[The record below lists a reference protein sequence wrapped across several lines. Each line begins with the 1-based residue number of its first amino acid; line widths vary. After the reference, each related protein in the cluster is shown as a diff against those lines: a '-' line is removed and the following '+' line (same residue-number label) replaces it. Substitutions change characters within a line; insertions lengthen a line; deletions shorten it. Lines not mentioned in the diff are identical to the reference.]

1 MLSSSSNL
9 GPPSFGLHGIATGN
23 MRPKR
28 VQKYYGQAYGKSE
41 RNNETHAWPCMV
53 PRNCATH
60 KFSNN
65 ELFQRR
71 SDFPTMGSSLHRTHD
86 TDGSLSIAFVSS
98 PAEFES
104 WISWAIIPTGSDRV
118 GVQSLISFKQTD
130 GSMIV
135 KSYGLSHYQ
144 SVEQRTSPWGSLGFV
159 EPSFV

>member
-1 MLSSSSNL
+1 
-9 GPPSFGLHGIATGN
+9 
-23 MRPKR
+23 
-28 VQKYYGQAYGKSE
+28 
-41 RNNETHAWPCMV
+41 MV

-104 WISWAIIPTGSDRV
+104 WISWAIIPSGSDRA

-130 GSMIV
+130 GSMTV
-135 KSYGLSHYQ
+135 KSYKLSHYQ
-144 SVEQRTSPWGSLGFV
+144 SVEQKNLTLGVPDMSAERFNCWKSSQHPLFTSVISVMYNLYYN
-159 EPSFV
+159 